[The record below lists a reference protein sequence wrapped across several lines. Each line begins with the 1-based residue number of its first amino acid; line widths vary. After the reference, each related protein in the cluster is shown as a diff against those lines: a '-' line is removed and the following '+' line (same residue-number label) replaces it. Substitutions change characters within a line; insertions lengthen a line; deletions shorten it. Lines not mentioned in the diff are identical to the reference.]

1 MAPSVVSRWVLRK
14 EACFGI
20 ATCSDWLSDV
30 GVRSRLSEQ
39 KQNRSQIY
47 EHLDNLRE
55 KFRAFSSSRLQRQLL
70 ETVGITT
77 EQYMGRRRDSETFRC
92 EFVRS
97 YASPD
102 NLSTGKFW
110 HEGPVEGTGVPPI
123 FPATLKLADLSSW
136 FSPLHIV
143 RVAYGMDKGG
153 QC

>member
-1 MAPSVVSRWVLRK
+1 M
-14 EACFGI
+14 
-20 ATCSDWLSDV
+20 
-30 GVRSRLSEQ
+30 RSRLSEQ

-102 NLSTGKFW
+102 NLSIGKFW
-110 HEGPVEGTGVPPI
+110 HEGPVEGSVCTTD
-123 FPATLKLADLSSW
+123 FPGDLRRFELLAKCRFPRCIL
-136 FSPLHIV
+136 
-143 RVAYGMDKGG
+143 
-153 QC
+153 